1 MKGIGMRLVFDNDE
15 KSPILEQAAEAD
27 EAGKTLLAASLRGI
41 AENGID
47 LSSDWE
53 TKRIELFAA
62 HGIDVTGTGGDARVA

>member
-1 MKGIGMRLVFDNDE
+1 MKGIGMRLVFEDNE
-15 KSPILEQAAEAD
+15 KSPILEQAVEAE

-47 LSSDWE
+47 LSRDWE

-62 HGIDVTGTGGDARVA
+62 HGIEVTGTGGDASVA

>member
-1 MKGIGMRLVFDNDE
+1 MAMRLVFEDNE
-15 KSPILEQAAEAD
+15 KQPILEQAVEAD

-47 LSSDWE
+47 LSRDWE